1 LKIES
6 KEYPDLDY
14 IVNLGEDTHKGMLR
28 WDDMLKLADNIKFD
42 KMHERESLIKFTDDT
57 NI

>member
-1 LKIES
+1 MKIKS

-14 IVNLGEDTHKGMLR
+14 IVNLGDKTHKGMLT
-28 WDDMLKLADNIKFD
+28 WNNMLKLADNIKFD
-42 KMHERESLIKFTDDT
+42 KMHERESLIKYTDET